1 MIDGRKNHLSLLMS
15 KIESLL
21 FVTGDEGLSSK
32 QIESLTDATSIDVK
46 EALTKL
52 QEDYVKSEYR
62 GIELKELAGT
72 YQLISKKQNAS
83 TIQRLIENPTSQ
95 PLSQAS
101 LEVLA
106 IVAYKQPI
114 TRIEIDDLRGV
125 KSERPL
131 HTLSLKGLI
140 QEVGRAE
147 GTGRAILYGTTKE
160 FLNVFGLNDMN
171 ELPPLP
177 ESQVTEDDNQT
188 DLFMTKFQEAF
199 GEQKE

>member
-1 MIDGRKNHLSLLMS
+1 MSLLMS

-32 QIESLTDATSIDVK
+32 QIESLTDASASEVK
-46 EALTKL
+46 EALISL
-52 QEDYVKSEYR
+52 QADYKKSKVR

-72 YQLISKKQNAS
+72 YQLISKKKNAD
-83 TIQRLIENPTSQ
+83 TIQRLVENPTNQ

-114 TRIEIDDLRGV
+114 TRIEIEEIRGV

-131 HTLSLKGLI
+131 HTLGLKGLI

-160 FLNVFGLNDMN
+160 FLNVFGLNDTN
-171 ELPPLP
+171 ELPSLP
-177 ESQVTEDDNQT
+177 EAQESEEEEQT

>member
-1 MIDGRKNHLSLLMS
+1 MS

-21 FVTGDEGLSSK
+21 FVTGDEGLTAR
-32 QIESLTDATSIDVK
+32 QIESLTNANTLDVR
-46 EALTKL
+46 EALTRL
-52 QEDYVKSEYR
+52 QEEYVNSEVR

-72 YQLISKKQNAS
+72 YQLISKKQNAD
-83 TIQRLIENPTSQ
+83 TIQRLVDNPTNQ

-114 TRIEIDDLRGV
+114 TRIEIEDLRGV

-140 QEVGRAE
+140 QEIGRAE
-147 GTGRAILYGTTKE
+147 GTGRAILYGTTNE
-160 FLNVFGLNDMN
+160 FLNVFGLKAIS

-177 ESQVTEDDNQT
+177 EAQENEEDEQT

-199 GEQKE
+199 GEQEK

>member
-1 MIDGRKNHLSLLMS
+1 MIDGRKSYLSLLMS

-32 QIESLTDATSIDVK
+32 QIESLTDASASEVK
-46 EALTKL
+46 EALISL
-52 QEDYVKSEYR
+52 QEDYKKSKVR

-72 YQLISKKQNAS
+72 YQLISKKKNAD
-83 TIQRLIENPTSQ
+83 TIQRLVENPTNQ

-114 TRIEIDDLRGV
+114 TRIEIEEIRGV

-131 HTLSLKGLI
+131 YTLGLKGLI

-160 FLNVFGLNDMN
+160 FLNVFGLNDTK
-171 ELPPLP
+171 ELPSLP
-177 ESQVTEDDNQT
+177 EAQDSEEEEQT

-199 GEQKE
+199 GEQNE

>member
-1 MIDGRKNHLSLLMS
+1 MS

-46 EALTKL
+46 EALTRL
-52 QEDYVKSEYR
+52 QEDYVNSEYR

-114 TRIEIDDLRGV
+114 TRIEIEDLRGV

>member
-1 MIDGRKNHLSLLMS
+1 MIDGRKSYLSLLMS

-32 QIESLTDATSIDVK
+32 QIESLTDASANEVK
-46 EALTKL
+46 EALISL
-52 QEDYVKSEYR
+52 QEDYKKSKVR

-72 YQLISKKQNAS
+72 YQLISKKKNAD
-83 TIQRLIENPTSQ
+83 TIQRLVENPTNQ

-114 TRIEIDDLRGV
+114 TRIEIEEIRGV

-131 HTLSLKGLI
+131 YTLGLKGLI

-160 FLNVFGLNDMN
+160 FLNVFGLNDTN
-171 ELPPLP
+171 ELPSLP
-177 ESQVTEDDNQT
+177 EAQDSEEEEQA

-199 GEQKE
+199 GEQNE